1 MRTASYPANPGE
13 IFRAGARVLLA
24 VLAALIAY
32 GYWIR
37 GLSGAWSVM
46 AIMLHPAMTLGLV
59 PLAFL
64 LGTLRQAAIAIA
76 RALFRNDHSSG

>member
-1 MRTASYPANPGE
+1 MRIASRAANPGE
-13 IFRAGARVLLA
+13 IFRAGARVLL
-24 VLAALIAY
+24 VVVTALVAY

-37 GLSGAWSVM
+37 GWPGAWSVM
-46 AIMLHPAMTLGLV
+46 ATMLHPAITLGLV

-64 LGTLRQAAIAIA
+64 LGTLRQAAIAVV